1 MPKPK
6 DIFTDKEA
14 VAKLKSGIDK
24 ITNTIKL
31 TLGPRGRTVLMQN
44 TGVGPTATKDGAT
57 VARSIDLEDPAE
69 QMGAMLIKETAT
81 KTESSVG
88 DGTTTSSILTQAI
101 LNEGINAVN
110 SGASPILISRG
121 IKEAAKEI
129 GDNLE
134 EYKSE
139 VDSDEQLKNVAR
151 ISAND
156 VEIGDIVANVF
167 SKIGKD
173 GVAIVEDSQQP
184 GISYDIVDGLQVD
197 KGYIS
202 QYLVTD
208 PEKMEAVGE
217 DYLVFLTREKLSL
230 ESQMQ
235 PIMEEAYNQMSARG
249 AKGLFLV
256 AEDIERTALAM
267 LVLNSDKL
275 PVIAIKAPSFG
286 DRRQEAMND
295 MGVLTGSTVFT
306 MEGREGNKDI
316 RSEDF
321 GMVKRVVSQ
330 KNRTILKG
338 YEDRKEQIKNYVGNL
353 KKELENT
360 VAEFDKEK
368 LQQRIAK
375 LDSGVATINVGA
387 YTESEA
393 KEIRYR
399 VEDAIGAVQSAIE
412 EGTVPGGG
420 VALFRASIKMDTS
433 KDEGDVAYGK
443 DIVRR
448 ACMQPLKTLIE
459 NAGGSTNEII
469 EKIKSHKDFTW
480 GYNAET
486 GKMSDLVKDGVLDTL
501 KVVRSALNNSTSI
514 ASLLLTTG
522 AVVSFKEE
530 KENN

>member
-1 MPKPK
+1 MKPK
-6 DIFTDKEA
+6 DILTDKEA
-14 VAKLKSGIDK
+14 VVKLKSGIDK

-57 VARSIDLEDPAE
+57 VSRSIDLEDPVE
-69 QMGAMLIKETAT
+69 QMGAMLIKEAAT
-81 KTESSVG
+81 KTESNVG
-88 DGTTTSSILTQAI
+88 DGTTSSSILTQAI

-110 SGASPILISRG
+110 SGASPILLSRG

-129 GDNLE
+129 SENLE
-134 EYKSE
+134 EFKQE
-139 VDSDEQLKNVAR
+139 VSSDEQLKNVAH
-151 ISAND
+151 IAAND
-156 VEIGDIVANVF
+156 EEVGNVVAEIF

-173 GVAIVEDSQQP
+173 GVAVVEDSQQP
-184 GISYDIVDGLQVD
+184 GISYDIVDGLQID
-197 KGYIS
+197 KGYVS
-202 QYLVTD
+202 PFLVTD

-217 DYLVFLTREKLSL
+217 DYLVFLTRERLVL
-230 ESQMQ
+230 EGDMQ
-235 PIMEEAYNQMSARG
+235 PIMEVAYKQMSERG
-249 AKGLFLV
+249 AKGLFLI

-267 LVLNSDKL
+267 IVLNGDKI
-275 PVIAIKAPSFG
+275 PVIAVKAPAFG
-286 DRRQEAMND
+286 DRRQEIMND
-295 MGVLTGSTVFT
+295 IGVLTGSTVFT
-306 MEGREGNKDI
+306 MEGREGKKDV
-316 RSEDF
+316 RPEDF
-321 GMVKRVVSQ
+321 GIAKRVVSQ
-330 KNRTILKG
+330 KSRTIIKG
-338 YEDRKEQIKNYVGNL
+338 YEDRKEQIKNYVNNL
-353 KKELENT
+353 KKELEDAI
-360 VAEFDKEK
+360 AEFDREK

-412 EGTVPGGG
+412 EGTLPGGG
-420 VALFRASIKMDTS
+420 VALFRASLKLDTS
-433 KDEGDVAYGK
+433 KDGGDVAYGK
-443 DIVRR
+443 DIVKR

-459 NAGGSTNEII
+459 NAGGSTNETI
-469 EKIKSHKDFTW
+469 EKIKNHKDFSW

-522 AVVSFKEE
+522 ATVSFREE
-530 KENN
+530 NENK